1 MHSSHFLYSSPV
13 WANLRGRQLGSRP
26 PAAIPDHSLL
36 PGLDDSARVMALW
49 FGSSDQLRD
58 DLHGVR
64 IVYRDDHSAGARRGL
79 SRKHQE
85 DVSGTALVPGFVVAF
100 ARIVRLVFRALL
112 LHASRGLRA
121 KHVSISWN
129 LRKGGHAHV
138 CKCPWSE
145 RTGRVPIG
153 YRRDVARVFAGST
166 GNQLQEASACY
177 GSNGVSIPNSG
188 DSNRIFPRF

>member
-1 MHSSHFLYSSPV
+1 MHSSHFLYSSPD

-85 DVSGTALVPGFVVAF
+85 DVSGTALVPGFVAAF
-100 ARIVRLVFRALL
+100 ARIVRLVFRATTFIRQPWVASQTCFNLL
-112 LHASRGLRA
+112 EFTEGLSRSCLQMSLERKDWPRSHRLSA
-121 KHVSISWN
+121 RCCSRLCWQHWQSIARGFSLLW
-129 LRKGGHAHV
+129 KQ
-138 CKCPWSE
+138 WSID
-145 RTGRVPIG
+145 T
-153 YRRDVARVFAGST
+153 
-166 GNQLQEASACY
+166 
-177 GSNGVSIPNSG
+177 
-188 DSNRIFPRF
+188 